1 MEAGQSFI
9 WTDECQNA
17 FFDLKSTLFG
27 KVVMAFPRFDE
38 KGGVFI
44 VYCDSSGCLS
54 QMQCC
59 NQTQHE
65 VERPIMFASK
75 TLDKSQR
82 KYCTTRKELLALVIF
97 TQQFKH
103 YLLGR
108 HFIAR
113 TDHSSLRWLMRVR
126 SPSDQLA
133 RWLEVLSQFDFT
145 LIHRKGK
152 SHANA
157 DFWSRVGCDPRECHC
172 YDRSK
177 ILEELP
183 CGGCKHV
190 GNVQS
195 SGLFLRTL
203 MTSFHRL
210 LGM

>member
-27 KVVMAFPRFDE
+27 KEVMAFPRFDE

-44 VYCDSSGCLS
+44 VDCDSSGCLS
-54 QMQCC
+54 QMQWC
-59 NQTQHE
+59 NQTQRE

-82 KYCTTRKELLALVIF
+82 KNCTTRKELLALVTF

-103 YLLGR
+103 YFLGR
-108 HFIAR
+108 YFIVR
-113 TDHSSLRWLMRVR
+113 TDHSILRWLMRVR

-133 RWLEVLSQFDFT
+133 RWLEVLFQFNFI

-157 DFWSRVGCDPRECHC
+157 DFLSQ
-172 YDRSK
+172 
-177 ILEELP
+177 
-183 CGGCKHV
+183 GG
-190 GNVQS
+190 
-195 SGLFLRTL
+195 LRPTG
-203 MTSFHRL
+203 MSL
-210 LGM
+210 L